1 MKLIKRTT
9 LYFQEGTS
17 DKVYEVDLCQVDE
30 TNYVVNFRYGRRGAN
45 LKEGTK
51 TTTAI
56 PLAKAQQVFDK
67 LITEKTDKGY
77 YDINIGQ
84 AVGQASQSTPMSTVN
99 STSDPR
105 KQAILIRLKNKKPS
119 AGQLERAIWRA
130 GELKITEAEPLL
142 IKLIGTEE
150 ALRDYCIAWSLG
162 WCGSQKSIP
171 YLQQLYQN
179 PKTPDFVNR
188 IAFDALLKLL
198 DDQGKA
204 ALKSEKLASLPPDL
218 KSLATKASPQV
229 FAASLNDY
237 LENGNYKNFA
247 VLDTIYQIDNEIVR
261 PALINILRTA
271 PFKPSYFQRLRHIFK
286 MAEYRHDAEVY
297 ALIAYRFEKQ
307 REMFNSESCHVK
319 LSDGQYLSSS
329 NRKYNY
335 RTYKYEP
342 VVSEVQEELQK
353 PESRIA
359 YSSKTR
365 EYLRFRVWRTL
376 EELGKQEDAAYI
388 KMAVGILLEYSD
400 NDAIQNAWF
409 PYSLYQT
416 FNHIIYENSS
426 RYACYRGGWF
436 CKGNYRQDNPEPQ
449 EREEAFPKLWEQH
462 PEALIHLLCQSKCL
476 PVNHFAVKVLK
487 ACANYLTSLDIPTI
501 IKLLDNPYEVT
512 TKFAFEEICLKNYNP
527 ASPNKEL
534 LLALVNCL
542 YKPGRTQAY
551 QWIQEKRDILFS
563 DTDFIISLIISPQSE
578 TRISIRPILNST
590 IFSDDAA
597 KIIVGKII
605 SNLLIPENQGKTFE
619 IIPENIGQRI
629 KDIGETLFISFAP
642 QLRSLGFQVINDL
655 LQNTRIEIQE
665 IGARILLNHETKTE
679 NLPPQVIQSLLASP
693 HDSVRV
699 IGIRL
704 FGQLPDAKLVGE
716 DRVIIIAMAINVVA
730 DIREAIEPI
739 IIRLATKYPDFA
751 NQIARDFIEVL
762 LVPEKHEGVHSF
774 LVKLLNQGLSENL
787 QIWKHSIS
795 KETAL
800 RLINVKSNPA
810 QELGG
815 AVLIANIS
823 QWQSEFTANE
833 IVKLSNSQMF
843 IVREGA
849 RQLLTAKLDSFR
861 ENTNEM
867 LAGVRLLES
876 KWEDTREFAF
886 QLFTKEFTPEEFTP
900 QILISIC
907 DSVREEARSLGR
919 DLLIRNFQAQD
930 GQEYLLKFS
939 EHPSVDM
946 QLFTTNY
953 LEKYAS
959 GNPARLQELKP
970 FFVTCLSR
978 VNKAGIAKKR
988 IFAFLESEAQKYEES
1003 AKIVAEIMA
1012 RQSLTMAISDK
1023 ASAIKIMLHIHQ
1035 RFPNLVLPMDVK
1047 EVVKVRT

>member
-30 TNYVVNFRYGRRGAN
+30 KNYVVNFRYGRRGTN

-56 PLAKAQQVFDK
+56 PLTQAEKVFDK
-67 LITEKTDKGY
+67 LIKEKTDKGY

-84 AVGQASQSTPMSTVN
+84 ASQPTPAATVN

-105 KQAILIRLKNKKPS
+105 KQAILSRLENKKPS
-119 AGQLERAIWRA
+119 EWKLERAIWRA

-142 IKLIGTEE
+142 IKLIGTGE

-162 WCGSQKSIP
+162 WCGSKESIP
-171 YLQQLYQN
+171 HLQKLYQN

-198 DDQGKA
+198 DEQGKA
-204 ALKSEKLASLPPDL
+204 ALKAEKIATLPPDL

-271 PFKPSYFQRLRHIFK
+271 PFKPSYFQRVRHIFK
-286 MAEYRHDAEVY
+286 MAEYRHDAEVFG
-297 ALIAYRFEKQ
+297 LIAYRFEKQ
-307 REMFNSESCHVK
+307 REMFNSESYGIR
-319 LSDGQYLSSS
+319 LSDGQYLSNS
-329 NRKYNY
+329 NWQYNY
-335 RTYKYEP
+335 NTHKSEP
-342 VVSEVQEELQK
+342 VESQVQEELQK

-376 EELGKQEDAAYI
+376 EELGKQEDASYI

-409 PYSLYQT
+409 EYSPYQS
-416 FNHIIYENSS
+416 FNHIIYENSP

-436 CKGNYRQDNPEPQ
+436 CKGNYRQGNPEPQ

-476 PVNHFAVKVLK
+476 PVHHFAVKALK
-487 ACANYLTSLDIPTI
+487 ASPNFLTSLDIPTI
-501 IKLLDNPYEVT
+501 SQLLDSPYEVT
-512 TKFAFEEICLKNYNP
+512 AKFAFEKICLKNYNP
-527 ASPNKEL
+527 ALPNKEL
-534 LLALVNCL
+534 LLALANCL
-542 YKPGRTQAY
+542 YQPARNQAY
-551 QWIQEKRDILFS
+551 QWIQEKLDTLLT
-563 DTDFIISLIISPQSE
+563 DTDFITSLIISPQSE

-605 SNLLIPENQGKTFE
+605 SNLLIPENQEKTFG

-655 LQNTRIEIQE
+655 LQDTRIQIQE

-704 FGQLPDAKLVGE
+704 FGQLPDEKLVGE
-716 DRVIIIAMAINVVA
+716 DRVIIVAMAINAVA
-730 DIREAIEPI
+730 EIREAIEPI

-762 LVPEKHEGVHSF
+762 LLPEKYEGVHNF
-774 LVKLLNQGLSENL
+774 VVKLLNQDLKQDS

-795 KETAL
+795 KETTL
-800 RLINVKSNPA
+800 CLINAKSTAA

-815 AVLIANIS
+815 AILIANIS

-907 DSVREEARSLGR
+907 DSVREEARSFGR

-1023 ASAIKIMLHIHQ
+1023 ASAIKIMLQIHKKH
-1035 RFPNLVLPMDVK
+1035 PNLVLPMDVK